1 MDGVREE
8 EGKEEGGREGGRRL
22 KDGTEGEGLKAG
34 TDYSRSDMSS
44 MYDGRSDASSNT
56 YPCMLADTRRP
67 ARMTVAD
74 GFRLSA
80 SH

>member
-8 EGKEEGGREGGRRL
+8 EGKEEGGREGGRR
-22 KDGTEGEGLKAG
+22 LKAG